1 MITRIGRDQSMKK
14 GDLKFI
20 QELNKSIIFNMI
32 RNEGPISRRE
42 ITKKTKLISEGVV
55 VDGEVGKSSG
65 GRRPTLVRFEP
76 NNKFLIGVSITNSSI
91 SIANMNLDASV
102 HYKKAYPMRAKSE
115 EVIEYVLQLLE
126 EYIEE
131 INDLS
136 TCIGISIITPGIVDS
151 VNGIIRYNAK
161 LHLYE
166 IPLKEMVEEKFGI

>member
-1 MITRIGRDQSMKK
+1 MRKK

-20 QELNKSIIFNMI
+20 QKLNQSIILNTI
-32 RNEGPISRRE
+32 RNHGPISRSD
-42 ITKKTKLISEGVV
+42 IAKKTKLSPSTVTSAVSELVNEGIV
-55 VDGEVGKSSG
+55 VDGEVGESSG

-76 NNKFLIGVSITNSSI
+76 NNKFLIGVSITNSNI

-102 HYKKAYPMRAKSE
+102 HYKKAYPMQAKSE

-136 TCIGISIITPGIVDS
+136 TCIGISKIGRASCRERVY
-151 VNGIIRYNAK
+151 V
-161 LHLYE
+161 
-166 IPLKEMVEEKFGI
+166 